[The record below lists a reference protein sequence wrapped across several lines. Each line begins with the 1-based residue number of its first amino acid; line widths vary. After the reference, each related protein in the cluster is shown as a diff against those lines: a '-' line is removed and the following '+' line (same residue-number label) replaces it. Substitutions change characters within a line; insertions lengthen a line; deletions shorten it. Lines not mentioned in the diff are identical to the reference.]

1 MGRKPLLT
9 KEQVLVAVQRW
20 TAERGS
26 MPSLEDLREA
36 LRVGSTRTVFR
47 YLQMLQ
53 EDGAIERRPGTP
65 GVRLLKPRSVGLGTR
80 AVPIVGQ
87 VPAGAPMLAEEN
99 VEGWLRIP
107 KAFATPATNRFF
119 VLHITGNSMNRARV
133 GKDLIED
140 GDLVLVRQQAV
151 AQPNDI
157 VVALIDGEA
166 TVKRLVNR
174 PGYCILKPESK
185 DQKYQPIPI
194 LVDNDFRIMGVVT
207 RVLKKGSHLMREIFD
222 DVTERN

>member
-26 MPSLEDLREA
+26 VPSVEDLRKD

-53 EDGAIERRPGTP
+53 QDGAIKRQPGAA
-65 GVRLLKPRSVGLGTR
+65 GVKLLKPRSVGLGTR
-80 AVPIVGQ
+80 AVPLVGH
-87 VPAGAPMLAEEN
+87 VPAGSPMLAEEN

-107 KAFATPATNRFF
+107 TAFAMPDAVRFF
-119 VLHITGNSMNRARV
+119 FLHVHGNSMNKARV
-133 GKDLIED
+133 GREFIED
-140 GDLVLVRQQAV
+140 GDLVLVRQQAS
-151 AQPNDI
+151 ARPNDV

-166 TVKRLVNR
+166 TVKRFVAR
-174 PGYCILKPESK
+174 PGYCVLRPESK
-185 DQKYQPIPI
+185 DPKHQPIPI
-194 LVDNDFRIMGVVT
+194 LVEDDFRIAGIVT
-207 RVLKKGSHLMREIFD
+207 RVLKRGSRLMRDIFE
-222 DVTERN
+222 ERNQ

>member
-26 MPSLEDLREA
+26 TPSVENLRKE

-53 EDGAIERRPGTP
+53 EDGAIERRPGAA
-65 GVRLLKPRSVGLGTR
+65 GVKLLKPRSVGLGTR
-80 AVPIVGQ
+80 AIPLVGQ
-87 VPAGAPMLAEEN
+87 VAAGSPMLADEN
-99 VEGWLRIP
+99 IEGWLRIP
-107 KAFATPATNRFF
+107 QSFAMPVADRFF
-119 VLHITGNSMNRARV
+119 ALHVRGNSMNRARV

-140 GDLVLVRQQAV
+140 GDLVLVRQKTNARPQ
-151 AQPNDI
+151 DI

-166 TVKRLVNR
+166 TVKRFVTR
-174 PGYCILKPESK
+174 PGYCVLKPESK
-185 DQKYQPIPI
+185 DPKYQPIPI
-194 LVDNDFRIMGVVT
+194 LVESDFRIMGTVT
-207 RVLKKGSHLMREIFD
+207 RVLKKGSPLMRDIFE
-222 DVTERN
+222 ERN